1 MARPIIN
8 HPKEPAH
15 PMVVA
20 LHDNL
25 VELYKFIRE
34 KYQPK
39 IDEAFDKVSRQIG
52 FVVTTTIPVEVEV
65 ADKGKLKQVTVTADN
80 LKGTLFETIPSALS
94 SAGSLPAGI
103 APGKYQ
109 LYLLWYPALKLKLR
123 TDFMEPAHLAQGP
136 GAAEIL
142 SSMRAD
148 LAVRFAGK
156 IPFYGE
162 PVHWLDP
169 GYVIAA
175 EEAVLIHAIDEV
187 YPELRLADRISTA
200 RQDLRTKVRPEIP
213 EPAHLFRPEIR
224 EPAHL
229 RPEIREPA
237 HFFRPGIREP
247 AHIAQLE
254 KAFTSDKG
262 QEIAAEVAA
271 VLRKY
276 GF

>member
-1 MARPIIN
+1 MARSIIN

-65 ADKGKLKQVTVTADN
+65 ADKGKLKQVAVTADN
-80 LKGTLFETIPSALS
+80 LKGTLFETIPSAFS
-94 SAGSLPAGI
+94 SAGSVPAGI

-109 LYLLWYPALKLKLR
+109 IYLLWYPALKLKLR

-200 RQDLRTKVRPEIP
+200 RQELRTQT
-213 EPAHLFRPEIR
+213 RPEIR

-254 KAFTSDKG
+254 KAFTSDRG

-271 VLRKY
+271 VLRRY